1 MRDTLETVLTIVG
14 VLVFIGIKFFGKST
28 DEGGGLP
35 TGDLPSTLPDET
47 EDATPYTPLPEAMI
61 KRAKNLPPLT
71 SPERARHELQKTL
84 RRQKQFAQRSEAQPT
99 VVRVPDPAIFR
110 NMPTA
115 PMERVMQRNRA
126 IQIERATA
134 EAERGE
140 EEKAKKA
147 DAARRALQARAA
159 GAPATPILEEEAV
172 GVCLHAEDVR
182 DMMDDQAQLRRL
194 FVLRE
199 LLDPPLSLRRND
211 PFLTFPYER

>member
-14 VLVFIGIKFFGKST
+14 ILVFIGIKFFGKST

-35 TGDLPSTLPDET
+35 TGDLPSALPDEA
-47 EDATPYTPLPEAMI
+47 EDTTPYTPLPESLRQKAE
-61 KRAKNLPPLT
+61 NLPPLT

-84 RRQKQFAQRSEAQPT
+84 ERQKQSARRSEGRPEILRT
-99 VVRVPDPAIFR
+99 PDPVLR
-110 NMPTA
+110 RTT
-115 PMERVMQRNRA
+115 PMVPLDRVMQRNRA
-126 IQIERATA
+126 IQ
-134 EAERGE
+134 AERMA

-147 DAARRALQARAA
+147 DLARQAEQAQARLSAH
-159 GAPATPILEEEAV
+159 PILEEETV
-172 GVCLHAEDVR
+172 GACLHADDLR
-182 DMMDDQAQLRRL
+182 DTMDDPAQLRRL